1 MMSHKFE
8 FVAVDAVWEMGRCCE
23 VLNSSGAPA
32 KATGVKKRGKY
43 LGI

>member
-1 MMSHKFE
+1 MSPKFE
-8 FVAVDAVWEMGRCCE
+8 FLAVVSVLEMGRCCE